1 MQKII
6 GKKVK
11 NKDRDPR
18 LSSTLFGFNFS
29 EGTGLY
35 HVVVTLYIKNA
46 FFNAHS
52 AAKIGSYFLDENNIL
67 TVDQAYDFDEKTAR
81 PIFYVNSESVM
92 SRFKEYKNYLEDGS
106 IKDFP
111 YDDVIG
117 IKLTGKNSPEALCV
131 MVKFENGSYTRLTE
145 FPGEAPVLNLSKA
158 TELAFDP
165 A

>member
-1 MQKII
+1 MNQA
-6 GKKVK
+6 KKVK
-11 NKDRDPR
+11 NRDRDPN
-18 LSSTLFGFNFS
+18 LNTTIFGVNFS
-29 EGTGLY
+29 EGTGFY
-35 HVVVTLYIKNA
+35 PVKVKFFIKNA

-52 AAKIGSYFLDENNIL
+52 AAKISSYFLDENNIL

-92 SRFKEYKNYLEDGS
+92 NRFKEYKNYLEDGS

-131 MVKFENGSYTRLTE
+131 MVKFENGSYVRLTN
-145 FPGEAPVLNLSKA
+145 FPGEAPVLNLSKVPE
-158 TELAFDP
+158 TLLEVV
-165 A
+165 